1 MANDFIHKARG
12 VSDLKCHLVLTTK
25 YRRKVLT
32 DPMLTR
38 LEEIFKALMEKWE
51 GRLVEFNGERDQVQL
66 LLQYTPQ
73 TEPSKLINNLKTV
86 SSRYLRKEFVT
97 EVNSGALRTGSPSM
111 KAQQDK
117 VYWKDVLWTSGY
129 FIASCGGVTVDQLR
143 KYIEEQESAE
153 PTLRE
158 RPVE

>member
-1 MANDFIHKARG
+1 
-12 VSDLKCHLVLTTK
+12 
-25 YRRKVLT
+25 
-32 DPMLTR
+32 MLTR

-51 GRLVEFNGERDQVQL
+51 GRLVEFNGERDHVHL

-86 SSRYLRKEFVT
+86 SSRYLRKEFVA

-143 KYIEEQESAE
+143 KYIEEQD
-153 PTLRE
+153 
-158 RPVE
+158 RPVS

>member
-51 GRLVEFNGERDQVQL
+51 GRLVEFNGERDHVHL

-86 SSRYLRKEFVT
+86 SSRYLRKEFADALRSGSPTMETHQAVA
-97 EVNSGALRTGSPSM
+97 EVN
-111 KAQQDK
+111 K
-117 VYWKDVLWTSGY
+117 VYWKDVFWTNGY
-129 FIASCGGVTVDQLR
+129 FIASCGGVTVDQLK
-143 KYIEEQESAE
+143 KYIEEQD
-153 PTLRE
+153 

>member
-1 MANDFIHKARG
+1 VAFELNLVLLYQHLIFSVKQMSRDFIHKARG

-32 DPMLTR
+32 EAMLTR

-51 GRLVEFNGERDQVQL
+51 GRLVEFNGERDHVHL

-86 SSRYLRKEFVT
+86 SSRYLRKEFAD
-97 EVNSGALRTGSPSM
+97 EVN
-111 KAQQDK
+111 Q

-143 KYIEEQESAE
+143 KYIEEQN
-153 PTLRE
+153 

>member
-1 MANDFIHKARG
+1 MSQDFIHKARG

-32 DPMLTR
+32 DLMLTR
-38 LEEIFKALMEKWE
+38 LEEIFKNLMEKWE
-51 GRLVEFNGERDQVQL
+51 GRLVEFNGERDHVHL

-86 SSRYLRKEFVT
+86 SSRYLRKEFVA
-97 EVNSGALRTGSPSM
+97 EVE
-111 KAQQDK
+111 K
-117 VYWKDVLWTSGY
+117 VYWKDVFWTNGY
-129 FIASCGGVTVDQLR
+129 FIVSCGGVTVEQLK
-143 KYIEEQESAE
+143 KYIEGQN
-153 PTLRE
+153 